1 MAEKREILSGQT
13 RPCTPE
19 QKVKK
24 WEGHRAES
32 ANRGVT
38 LAWSEL
44 GGEGHGSRRNLR
56 ENVRRQKG
64 LLPAR
69 ISQDELN
76 TLAFVLLP
84 STGAETIWTCCR
96 RIFGWFGGAWCPW
109 NVSSPGVY
117 VPVQG
122 PVVRRHR
129 ELPDLMLC
137 ARETGERE
145 KGV

>member
-13 RPCTPE
+13 RACTPE
-19 QKVKK
+19 QKVKE

-32 ANRGVT
+32 ASHGVT

-64 LLPAR
+64 LLHDR
-69 ISQDELN
+69 VSQDELN
-76 TLAFVLLP
+76 SLAFALLP

-96 RIFGWFGGAWCPW
+96 RIWDGLGEPGAH
-109 NVSSPGVY
+109 G
-117 VPVQG
+117 
-122 PVVRRHR
+122 R
-129 ELPDLMLC
+129 
-137 ARETGERE
+137 
-145 KGV
+145 